1 MSDNKTEKPT
11 PRRRQKAR
19 DQGQVARS
27 RDLSGILAASGAFGL
42 VAWQGYSGIEA
53 WRNLLRHTLEF
64 SSADTLSPSAPLFIW
79 TGWTIAKCVVPVMA
93 TAWALSLL
101 GGLAQGGIVFAPEA
115 LAPKMGRL
123 SPAQKL
129 GQMFSLTGLSGLLK
143 SLLPFAAIVYSG
155 FATIQEHWI
164 AIAIASNTS
173 LWTFTRLLLTTIFEV
188 TWKSAL
194 VLLVWALVD
203 YFLTWRKSE
212 SDLRMS
218 RQEMRQETKDM
229 DGNPQIKMRIRR
241 LQRQMRRQLM
251 LRETEKATVVI
262 TNPTHFAVAIL
273 YEMDMAAPVVIAK
286 GRNLLAEKMK
296 QIARWK
302 EIAILENPP
311 LAQALYK
318 TVDVGQSIPAKL
330 YTAVAEV
337 LAFVYR
343 AQAQVKRQGPGQ
355 EQGQAE
361 TR

>member
-19 DQGQVARS
+19 EQGQVARS
-27 RDLSGILAASGAFGL
+27 RDLSSTLAVSGAVGL
-42 VAWQGYSGIEA
+42 IAWQGYSGIEA
-53 WRNLLRHTLEF
+53 WRGLLRHAVDLSGGE
-64 SSADTLSPSAPLFIW
+64 TLSPAAPLFMW
-79 TGWTIAKCVVPVMA
+79 TGWTVARCVVPVMA
-93 TAWALSLL
+93 AAWMLSVFA
-101 GGLAQGGIVFAPEA
+101 GVAQGGLVFAPEA
-115 LAPKMGRL
+115 LLPKIERL
-123 SPAQKL
+123 SPAKKL

-143 SLLPFAAIVYSG
+143 SLLPFAAIGYLG
-155 FATIQEHWI
+155 ATAIRDHWG
-164 AIAIASNTS
+164 AIMVASNTN
-173 LWTFTRLLLTTIFEV
+173 LFNFAHFLLTTVFEV
-188 TWKSAL
+188 AWKSAL
-194 VLLVWALVD
+194 ALLVWALVD

-218 RQEMRQETKDM
+218 REEMRQESKDT

-241 LQRQMRRQLM
+241 LQRQMRKQFM
-251 LRETEKATVVI
+251 LRETEKATVVV

-273 YEMDMAAPVVIAK
+273 YQMDMGAPVVIAK
-286 GRNLLAEKMK
+286 GQNLLAQKMK

-302 EIAILENPP
+302 EIPVLENPP

-343 AQAQVKRQGPGQ
+343 AQAQVRRQA
-355 EQGQAE
+355 QAE
-361 TR
+361 RR

>member
-1 MSDNKTEKPT
+1 MSENKTEKPT

-19 DQGQVARS
+19 EQGQVARS
-27 RDLSGILAASGAFGL
+27 RDLSGILALSGAFG
-42 VAWQGYSGIEA
+42 VIAWMGYSGIEA
-53 WRNLLRHTLEF
+53 WRSLVRQALEF
-64 SSADTLSPSAPLFIW
+64 SGADSLSPTAPLFIW
-79 TGWTIAKCVVPVMA
+79 TGWTLVKCVVPVMA
-93 TAWALSLL
+93 TAWTMSLL
-101 GGLAQGGIVFAPEA
+101 GGLAQGGVVFAPEA
-115 LAPKMGRL
+115 LIPKVERL
-123 SPAQKL
+123 SPGTKL
-129 GQMFSLTGLSGLLK
+129 KQMFSLTGLSGLLK
-143 SLLPFAAIVYSG
+143 SLLPFAAICYVG
-155 FATIQEHWI
+155 FATIRDHWI
-164 AIAIASNTS
+164 AIVIASNTS
-173 LWTFTRLLLTTIFEV
+173 VATFARFVLTVLFEV

-218 RQEMRQETKDM
+218 REEMRQETKDL
-229 DGNPQIKMRIRR
+229 DGNPQIKMRVRR

-251 LRETEKATVVI
+251 LRETEKATVVV

-273 YEMDMAAPVVIAK
+273 YSMDMGAPVVIAK
-286 GRNLLAEKMK
+286 GRNLLAQKMK

-302 EIAILENPP
+302 DIPVLENPP

-343 AQAQVKRQGPGQ
+343 AQAQVRRQGKV
-355 EQGQAE
+355 E

>member
-19 DQGQVARS
+19 EQGQVARS
-27 RDLSGILAASGAFGL
+27 RDLSSILAVSGAFGL
-42 VAWQGYSGIEA
+42 VAWQGYTGIEA
-53 WRNLLRHTLEF
+53 WRKLLRHTFEY
-64 SSADTLSPSAPLFIW
+64 SSAEALTPAASLFIW
-79 TGWTIAKCVVPVMA
+79 TGWTLAKCVVPVMA
-93 TAWALSLL
+93 TAWTLSLI

-115 LAPKMGRL
+115 LVPKIERL

-129 GQMFSLTGLSGLLK
+129 GQIFSLTGLSGLLK
-143 SLLPFAAIVYSG
+143 SLLPFAAIGYVG
-155 FATIQEHWI
+155 FATLQEHWI
-164 AIAIASNTS
+164 SIVVASNTS
-173 LWTFTRLLLTTIFEV
+173 LWTFTRFLLTVIFEV

-194 VLLVWALVD
+194 VLLAWALVD

-218 RQEMRQETKDM
+218 REEMRQETKDS

-251 LRETEKATVVI
+251 LRETEKATVVV

-273 YEMDMAAPVVIAK
+273 YHMDMGAPVVVAK
-286 GRNLLAEKMK
+286 GRNLLAQKMK

-302 EIAILENPP
+302 EIPVLENPP

-343 AQAQVKRQGPGQ
+343 TQQQMKRQG
-355 EQGQAE
+355 AE